1 MAMMLHLLESF
12 ENTRRSLDDRV
23 TEVADRTGD
32 LAEQT
37 SAFSYPN
44 ETCDAAE
51 TCDATKACDAA
62 ETCDATETCDET
74 GQSVNG
80 QKRADF
86 TFTSANVSG
95 SVCGRQF
102 ACAHCQRSYVTKD
115 GLKVHVDRMHKKLY
129 RYRCESCGKGFVGRS
144 VYHDH
149 IAAHTG
155 VKRHTCRL
163 TPYIFTILWSFCL
176 P

>member
-1 MAMMLHLLESF
+1 MKPDTVFLNANRDTLLFVCQVS
-12 ENTRRSLDDRV
+12 
-23 TEVADRTGD
+23 TEGTG
-32 LAEQT
+32 
-37 SAFSYPN
+37 SR
-44 ETCDAAE
+44 
-51 TCDATKACDAA
+51 
-62 ETCDATETCDET
+62 DET

-129 RYRCESCGKGFVGRS
+129 RYRCETCGKGFFGRS

-155 VKRHTCRL
+155 VKRHTCSICDMKFMNKSTL
-163 TPYIFTILWSFCL
+163 KVHVLHLHTNVAANIV
-176 P
+176 